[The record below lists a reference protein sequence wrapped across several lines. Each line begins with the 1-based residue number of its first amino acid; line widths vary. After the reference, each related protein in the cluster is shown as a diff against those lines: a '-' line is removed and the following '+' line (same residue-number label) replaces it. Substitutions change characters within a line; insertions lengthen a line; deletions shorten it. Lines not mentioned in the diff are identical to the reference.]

1 MMAALK
7 DISLRGLMKLN
18 EPMSKHTTWRIGG
31 PADHFYTPADLDDL
45 TDLLKSIPENES
57 VFWLGLG
64 SNLLVR
70 DGGIRGTVIAL
81 KGSLSEIRTLNDCR
95 VEVGAGATCAKLA
108 RFCSK
113 NNLLGGEFFAGIP
126 GLMGGALAMNA
137 GAFGGETWPC
147 VESVMT
153 MDRHGNLHT
162 RTSKDY
168 EIGYR
173 TVIGQEQEW
182 FVSAVFQFQSGDG
195 EQAAIKVRKLLD
207 KRAETQPTGLPSCGS
222 VFRNPENN
230 HAAKLIEQAGLKGKR
245 IGGAEVSP
253 KHANFIINT
262 GDASAEDVEALIE
275 YVQTQVKLQSGIDLH
290 TEVKI
295 AGEYKS

>member
-1 MMAALK
+1 MMTALQ
-7 DISLRGLMKLN
+7 DIGLRGVMKLN

-31 PADHFYTPADLDDL
+31 PADQFYTPADMDDL
-45 TDLLKSIPENES
+45 AQLLKSIAPNEQ

-81 KGSLSEIRTLNDCR
+81 KGSLSEIRLLDDCR
-95 VEVGAGATCAKLA
+95 LQVGAGATCAKLA

-126 GLMGGALAMNA
+126 GLVGGALAMNA

-153 MDRHGNLHT
+153 MDRQGNLQQ
-162 RTSKDY
+162 RTAKDY
-168 EIGYR
+168 QIAYR
-173 TVIGQEQEW
+173 TVIGPDQEW
-182 FVSAVFQFQSGDG
+182 FVSAIFQFQAGDG
-195 EQAAIKVRKLLD
+195 EQAARRIRQLLD
-207 KRAETQPTGLPSCGS
+207 RRAETQPIGLPSCGS
-222 VFRNPENN
+222 VFRNPPNN

-262 GDASAEDVEALIE
+262 GDARADDVEALIR
-275 YVQTQVKLQSGIDLH
+275 YVQQQVKLQSGIELE
-290 TEVKI
+290 TEVRVV
-295 AGEYKS
+295 GEYEP

>member
-7 DISLRGLMKLN
+7 DIGLRGVMKLN

-31 PADHFYTPADLDDL
+31 PADRFYTPADRDDL
-45 TDLLKSIPENES
+45 AELLKSIPTNEP

-64 SNLLVR
+64 SNILVR

-81 KGSLSEIRTLNDCR
+81 KGSLSEIHLLDDCR
-95 VEVGAGATCAKLA
+95 LEVGAGATCAKLA

-126 GLMGGALAMNA
+126 GLVGGALAMNA

-147 VESVMT
+147 IESVMT
-153 MDRHGNLHT
+153 MDRQGNCHQ
-162 RTSKDY
+162 RTAKDY
-168 EIGYR
+168 DIGYR
-173 TVIGQEQEW
+173 SVIGHEQEW
-182 FVSAVFQFQSGDG
+182 FVSAIFQFRAGDG
-195 EQAAIKVRKLLD
+195 EQAARQVRELLD

-222 VFRNPENN
+222 VFRNPQNN
-230 HAAKLIEQAGLKGKR
+230 HAAKLIEQAGLKGQR
-245 IGGAEVSP
+245 LGGAEVSP

-262 GDASAEDVEALIE
+262 GDARAEDVEALIKH
-275 YVQTQVKLQSGIDLH
+275 VQEEVRQQSGIELH
-290 TEVKI
+290 PEVRVV
-295 AGEYKS
+295 GEYEP